1 MSTPFDPSS
10 DEEQYEPA
18 ADAQEAAPVSEDTEE
33 QENADATPSPASETT
48 VEEAPVDP
56 LLSTLPPEAQGETNG
71 GPLGC
76 CLGTIAGLF
85 LTLLVILS
93 VSIAVGNGGYLGWT
107 TGPVALLGALVGGY
121 AGWRI
126 GKLIYREYELS
137 PQRRARLE
145 RVEQQ
150 WRSKEERPRR
160 ARHPRIG

>member
-33 QENADATPSPASETT
+33 QENADATPSPASET
-48 VEEAPVDP
+48 VAEAPVDP